1 MNIEMDNMEKLD
13 ADIKK
18 LLDNIENVKSTV
30 DLFGS
35 LVDKKLT
42 LTSI

>member
-1 MNIEMDNMEKLD
+1 MLEIKNLSVSLD
-13 ADIKK
+13 GKK
-18 LLDNIENVKSTV
+18 LLDNIENVKLTV

-42 LTSI
+42 VASV